1 LSDVAATNADHESH
15 EWHPKTKFIADILKG
30 KGKTDLVGKGHK
42 LYYKTLIADILKEND
57 KTKLISEGHK
67 QYHMTK
73 EVGGFMP
80 AFMEDKEN
88 PCMAIV
94 EAAAVC
100 LISEGQSEDQ
110 NHTVSAASLITDVV
124 TNNGWMTFFLY
135 MLLMHPSLM
144 SMLALT
150 FPLACAFLNSITI
163 DLDGLQPCLL
173 GKGVGYPLEGVGIHT
188 EAV

>member
-1 LSDVAATNADHESH
+1 MSDVAATNADHESH

-30 KGKTDLVGKGHK
+30 KGETDLVGKGHK
-42 LYYKTLIADILKEND
+42 LYHKMLIADILKEND

-67 QYHMTK
+67 QYHTTK

-100 LISEGQSEDQ
+100 LISEGQSEDEDIEICSKCLGEPW
-110 NHTVSAASLITDVV
+110 NDNEEGESCLNLVFTRMWS
-124 TNNGWMTFFLY
+124 
-135 MLLMHPSLM
+135 
-144 SMLALT
+144 LALAIG
-150 FPLACAFLNSITI
+150 FALKNCPI
-163 DLDGLQPCLL
+163 
-173 GKGVGYPLEGVGIHT
+173 
-188 EAV
+188 